1 MDNNDLELLF
11 NSPKEYLRK
20 YFDELR
26 SEIKTAYDKQC
37 ESKLS
42 NEIKLALDDSY
53 QKIMQKIKPYEQE
66 CFDKMSTNK
75 YDAKQTQETA
85 KIMNLIHSKIDY
97 FTSKFSYDEDKQQEE
112 EEEYD
117 EAEYYALEQEITDLI
132 HYEIAKLEQIILL
145 NKTMLFIQVIF

>member
-53 QKIMQKIKPYEQE
+53 QKIMQNIR
-66 CFDKMSTNK
+66 FR
-75 YDAKQTQETA
+75 
-85 KIMNLIHSKIDY
+85 
-97 FTSKFSYDEDKQQEE
+97 F
-112 EEEYD
+112 
-117 EAEYYALEQEITDLI
+117 
-132 HYEIAKLEQIILL
+132 
-145 NKTMLFIQVIF
+145 